1 MPQQSVGATN
11 GVAGSNATA
20 LAVQPEQPRAI
31 AIITPAGSI
40 DEWKQSW
47 DLYQRAKAVLTDPK
61 RDVQRWGEG
70 ENAQEFLK
78 KSYWRKASNFFGV
91 DVAIVK
97 ETEREIDCDP
107 DRCPANCK
115 GRHYEVLIVARAYH
129 QRTGHFQ
136 DGDGSCA
143 DNERWGA
150 SRSISRKQVNA
161 IVACGKRSEE
171 AGEKIRQ
178 GIARLTGSAESK
190 LVSLTAAEGSA
201 LLDWLYGK
209 SALLQLPRPARNS
222 RHNVRGTAVTRA
234 KNRAISDL
242 IGGGEVSAE
251 EISDPSEIIDGQ
263 GGETDE
269 GEPEA
274 GLGASET
281 SNAVPPGEAPAR
293 SSGAAPNDGHA
304 PPAPMPKGMLRNVK
318 IAIERAQLD
327 DAQLGE
333 LVAAVSAEVDGYAT
347 YLVEKL
353 SVPAGNELLRRLRQQ
368 KKTDR
373 SQDRP

>member
-1 MPQQSVGATN
+1 MPQHSAGATN
-11 GVAGSNATA
+11 GVASSNGTA

-31 AIITPAGSI
+31 AIIIPAGSI
-40 DEWKQSW
+40 DEWKHSW
-47 DLYQRAKAVLTDPK
+47 DMYQRAKAVLTDPK

-70 ENAQEFLK
+70 DNAQEFLK

-91 DVAIVK
+91 DVEIVK
-97 ETEREIDCDP
+97 ESEREIECDP
-107 DRCPANCK
+107 DRCPASCK

-136 DGDGSCA
+136 DGDGSCT

-178 GIARLTGSAESK
+178 GIARLTGSQDSK

-201 LLDWLYGK
+201 LLDWLYGE

-251 EISDPSEIIDGQ
+251 EISDPSEIIDHQ
-263 GGETDE
+263 DPETDE
-269 GEPEA
+269 GDPET
-274 GLGASET
+274 GSGSSET
-281 SNAVPPGEAPAR
+281 PNVTPQDEAPAR
-293 SSGAAPNDGHA
+293 SSGAPNDGHS
-304 PPAPMPKGMLRNVK
+304 PPAAMPEGMLRSVK

-327 DAQLGE
+327 DAALGE
-333 LVAAVSAEVDGYAT
+333 LVAAISAEVDGYAT
-347 YLVEKL
+347 YLVDKL
-353 SVPAGNELLRRLRQQ
+353 SAAAGNELLRRLQQ
-368 KKTDR
+368 KKAER
-373 SQDRP
+373 KR